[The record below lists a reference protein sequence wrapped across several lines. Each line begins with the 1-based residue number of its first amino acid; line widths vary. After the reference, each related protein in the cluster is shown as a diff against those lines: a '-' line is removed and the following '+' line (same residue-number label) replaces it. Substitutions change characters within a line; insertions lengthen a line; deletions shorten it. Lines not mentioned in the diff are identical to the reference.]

1 VYGDFELLDRQHDDV
16 FAYSRSSGDQKAVV
30 VCNFRETPVTWAVP
44 PSVNLLSA
52 EVLLSNYPEVDVT
65 REKLALRPFEAF
77 VVSVK
82 TE

>member
-1 VYGDFELLDRQHDDV
+1 
-16 FAYSRSSGDQKAVV
+16 
-30 VCNFRETPVTWAVP
+30 
-44 PSVNLLSA
+44 VNLLSA